1 MAVPLL
7 AAVGPSM
14 LFGAV
19 FWLYRFD

>member
-19 FWLYRFD
+19 FWLHRFD